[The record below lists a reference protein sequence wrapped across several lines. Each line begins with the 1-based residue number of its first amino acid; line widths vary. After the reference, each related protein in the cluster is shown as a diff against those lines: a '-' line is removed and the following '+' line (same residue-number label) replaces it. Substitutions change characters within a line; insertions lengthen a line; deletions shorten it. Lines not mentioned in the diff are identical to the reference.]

1 MAKTRRCLM
10 DSSAFC
16 YWLQGYFELGGEN
29 LSPQQ
34 VQIIKDHLALVFNK
48 VTPSYYLA
56 TENVSQ
62 PQRFMP
68 DLICSEIPPNMP
80 IFKQLAYDPTGL
92 IYFTPQISE
101 ANRVDT
107 AKIIRV
113 C

>member
-1 MAKTRRCLM
+1 VINDPK
-10 DSSAFC
+10 SFC

-48 VTPSYYLA
+48 VTPSYNLGVE
-56 TENVSQ
+56 TV
-62 PQRFMP
+62 PQEQTYCGSNHP
-68 DLICSEIPPNMP
+68 SYGGVIPLNNTN
-80 IFKQLAYDPTGL
+80 PTGL

-107 AKIIRV
+107 AKLIRV

>member
-1 MAKTRRCLM
+1 MTAEN
-10 DSSAFC
+10 FVF
-16 YWLQGYFELGGEN
+16 WLNGYFELGGEN

-48 VTPSYYLA
+48 VTPDYYGGFYGKAQKDFLESNHPSYGG
-56 TENVSQ
+56 V
-62 PQRFMP
+62 MP
-68 DLICSEIPPNMP
+68 LNNT
-80 IFKQLAYDPTGL
+80 DPTGL

-101 ANRVDT
+101 VNRVDT